1 MSEVSRREMLKLL
14 AGTAAASVFTVDMS
28 AAPQALITRAIPKSG
43 EKIPIVGLGTYRSFD
58 VGGSGS
64 ERDAAKEVLRRF
76 VESGGKVVDSSPMY
90 GLAEDMVGDLAAELG
105 VVDKLF
111 MATKVWTDGRENGI
125 RQMQDSLRKMRVRRM
140 DLMQVHNL
148 RDLETH
154 LNTLREW
161 KQKGT
166 IRYIGITHYTAGSH
180 GQLEDTLRRH
190 RDIDFV
196 QFNYSIAEH
205 EAEARLLPA
214 CADLGVATLANR
226 PYAVGNIFSRTRGKQ
241 VPEWAREFAPTWGQF
256 FLKYILGHPALTCAI
271 PATSNPEHVV
281 DNLGAATGRLPDEK
295 TRKRMAEFFGAL

>member
-1 MSEVSRREMLKLL
+1 MKLSRRSMLRLL
-14 AGTAAASVFTVDMS
+14 AGSAAASLLPIEMS
-28 AAPQALITRAIPKSG
+28 AAPQPLISRAIPRSG
-43 EKIPIVGLGTYRSFD
+43 EQVPIVGLGTYRSFD
-58 VGGSGS
+58 VGGSGA
-64 ERDAAKEVLRRF
+64 ERTAAKEVLRRF
-76 VESGGKVVDSSPMY
+76 VEHGGKLVDSSPMY
-90 GLAEDMVGDLAAELG
+90 GPAEEVVGDLAAELG

-111 MATKVWTDGRENGI
+111 MATKVWTDGREAGVA
-125 RQMQDSLRKMRVRRM
+125 QMNDSLRKMRVRRM

-166 IRYIGITHYTAGSH
+166 IRYMGITHYTAGSH
-180 GQLEDTLRRH
+180 GQLEDALRRH
-190 RDIDFV
+190 KDIDFV
-196 QFNYSIAEH
+196 QFNYSIAER

-241 VPEWAREFAPTWGQF
+241 APDWAREFAPTWGQF

-271 PATSNPEHVV
+271 PATRNPEHVV

-295 TRKRMAEFFGAL
+295 ARQRMAEYFATL